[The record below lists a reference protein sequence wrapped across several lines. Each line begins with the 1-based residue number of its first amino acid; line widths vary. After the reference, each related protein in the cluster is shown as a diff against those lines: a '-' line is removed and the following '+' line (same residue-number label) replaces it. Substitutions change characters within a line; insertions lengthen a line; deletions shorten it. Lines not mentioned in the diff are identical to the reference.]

1 MHRYIRLLWE
11 IEIYLLK
18 DENNNGDTNW
28 KCRLQPQDTRIFQNL
43 KPFSRDLKSNHNFL
57 KNNSNINHL
66 TKGII
71 MTIHFKKNMILYW
84 TLGDF
89 LINHIVNSC
98 TKYPCTNENLWQEA
112 GSIEVRAGSNDVCSK
127 GIAFMKMSG
136 VQFPW

>member
-1 MHRYIRLLWE
+1 MSFTAARYT
-11 IEIYLLK
+11 YLP
-18 DENNNGDTNW
+18 ESQA
-28 KCRLQPQDTRIFQNL
+28 LQPRSKIKSQFSKEQFKH
-43 KPFSRDLKSNHNFL
+43 KPFNQRY
-57 KNNSNINHL
+57 NNDYPF
-66 TKGII
+66 K
-71 MTIHFKKNMILYW
+71 KKNMILYW

-112 GSIEVRAGSNDVCSK
+112 GSIEVRAGSNDVCSR